1 MAIATLAESY
11 KALRR
16 QTAWSLLA
24 ADTGPETLALLQVL
38 LFDTERRLPN
48 SVFTDRL
55 MRLMNELSVQTV
67 TREAAAARIAQWRQA
82 GYVVRSFAENDAE
95 PVYELSVGAFEA
107 IRFVSGQTVQRISP
121 TESRL
126 ELLIHAMKKLVDDTD
141 ENVEK
146 RVARLKAEKRAI
158 DERIRALRDGRVST
172 VSAVE
177 VQAQVYDILAM
188 IEALNG
194 DFLRVRDSF
203 YELSEKIHADVMA
216 SDSSRGRILE
226 QFFAGYDSIAESD
239 EGRTFTAFYRFLSSE
254 LSTREIEELVDALS
268 ERDFWKE
275 MQERRREAI
284 EEIQADLSRRARETQ
299 QVMKR
304 LASSLRYFV
313 QSREY
318 QQNRRLAQLIEETR
332 RLSLQAL
339 RDGAVG
345 ARSTVFEADQS
356 FVSAS
361 SAGEAEL
368 YDPETAGGGERLA
381 IADVPAVDLAALAER
396 LAASEINYAR
406 LKETIEL
413 CFRDRETVTV
423 GEVMAKFPASQ
434 GLASVIGYLHL
445 AVQRAVPPKDGAEE
459 IILWKNRF
467 GETMRGRVPAY
478 IFARGCFDLA
488 AR

>member
-1 MAIATLAESY
+1 
-11 KALRR
+11 
-16 QTAWSLLA
+16 
-24 ADTGPETLALLQVL
+24 
-38 LFDTERRLPN
+38 
-48 SVFTDRL
+48 
-55 MRLMNELSVQTV
+55 
-67 TREAAAARIAQWRQA
+67 
-82 GYVVRSFAENDAE
+82 
-95 PVYELSVGAFEA
+95 
-107 IRFVSGQTVQRISP
+107 
-121 TESRL
+121 
-126 ELLIHAMKKLVDDTD
+126 
-141 ENVEK
+141 
-146 RVARLKAEKRAI
+146 
-158 DERIRALRDGRVST
+158 
-172 VSAVE
+172 
-177 VQAQVYDILAM
+177 M
-188 IEALNG
+188 IEALDG

-203 YELSEKIHADVMA
+203 HELSEKIHSEVMA

-268 ERDFWKE
+268 ERAFWKE
-275 MQERRREAI
+275 LQERRREAI
-284 EEIQADLSRRARETQ
+284 EEIQADLSHRARETQ

-318 QQNRRLAQLIEETR
+318 QRNRRLAQLIEETR
-332 RLSLQAL
+332 RLSVQAL
-339 RDGAVG
+339 RGGAVD

-361 SAGEAEL
+361 SAGESQL
-368 YDPETAGGGERLA
+368 YDPETSGGAERLA
-381 IADVPAVDLAALAER
+381 LADVPAVDLAALAER

-413 CFRDRETVTV
+413 CLEERETVTI
-423 GEVMAKFPASQ
+423 GEVMAKYPASQ

-445 AVQRAVPPKDGAEE
+445 AVRHAVPPKDGAEE

-467 GETMRGRVPAY
+467 SETMRGRLPAY
-478 IFARGCFDLA
+478 LFVRGCFDPA